1 MFPQGFRAVNAAS
14 PYTPP
19 VAKTAYLDHLARVP
33 LFRSLSRRDLQR
45 VGRAADELRVEAG
58 RVLTEQGTVG
68 RECFVIVEG
77 TAAVRRNGRK
87 VATLGP
93 GDAVGEL
100 ALLDRGPRTATVVA
114 EGPMTVLVIGAREL
128 SGLLDD
134 VPALGKKLLA
144 VLASRVRELDGKAF
158 G

>member
-1 MFPQGFRAVNAAS
+1 VNAAS
-14 PYTPP
+14 PYTPA
-19 VAKTAYLDHLARVP
+19 VARRAYLDHLAQVP

-45 VGRAADELRVEAG
+45 VGRAADELQVEAG
-58 RVLTEQGTVG
+58 RVLTEQGQVG

-87 VATLGP
+87 VATVGP

-114 EGPMTVLVIGAREL
+114 EGPMTVLVIGAREF
-128 SGLLDD
+128 SGLLDE
-134 VPALGKKLLA
+134 VPALSKKLLA
-144 VLASRVRELDGKAF
+144 SLATRVRDLDSKAF

>member
-1 MFPQGFRAVNAAS
+1 M
-14 PYTPP
+14 
-19 VAKTAYLDHLARVP
+19 
-33 LFRSLSRRDLQR
+33 FRSLSKRDLQR
-45 VGRAADELRVEAG
+45 VARSADELRVEPG

-93 GDAVGEL
+93 GDAAGEL
-100 ALLDRGPRTATVVA
+100 ALLDHGPRTATVVA

-128 SGLLDD
+128 SALLDD
-134 VPALGKKLLA
+134 IPNLAKKLLA
-144 VLASRVRELDGKAF
+144 SLAARVRELDAKAF

>member
-1 MFPQGFRAVNAAS
+1 
-14 PYTPP
+14 
-19 VAKTAYLDHLARVP
+19 VAKSAYLEHLSQVP

-45 VGRAADELRVEAG
+45 VARAADELRVEAG
-58 RVLTEQGTVG
+58 RVLTEQGQVG
-68 RECFVIVEG
+68 RECFVILDG

-93 GDAVGEL
+93 GDAAGEL
-100 ALLDRGPRTATVVA
+100 SLLDHGPRTATVVA

-128 SGLLDD
+128 SGLLDE
-134 VPALGKKLLA
+134 VPAVAKKLLVA
-144 VLASRVRELDGKAF
+144 LAARVRELDAKAF

>member
-1 MFPQGFRAVNAAS
+1 MFPQGFRPVNAAS
-14 PYTPP
+14 PYTPA
-19 VAKTAYLDHLARVP
+19 VAKTAYLDHLSQVP
-33 LFRSLSRRDLQR
+33 LFRSLSRRDLQK
-45 VGRAADELRVEAG
+45 VARAADELRVEAG

-87 VATLGP
+87 VATLGA

-144 VLASRVRELDGKAF
+144 ALAARVRELDGKAF

>member
-1 MFPQGFRAVNAAS
+1 MHGGS

-19 VAKTAYLDHLARVP
+19 VAKSAYLEHLSQVP

-45 VGRAADELRVEAG
+45 VARAADELRVEAG
-58 RVLTEQGTVG
+58 RVLTEQGQVG
-68 RECFVIVEG
+68 RECFVILDG

-93 GDAVGEL
+93 GDAAGEL
-100 ALLDRGPRTATVVA
+100 SLLDHGPRTATVVA

-128 SGLLDD
+128 SGLLDE
-134 VPALGKKLLA
+134 VPAVAKKLLVA
-144 VLASRVRELDGKAF
+144 LAARVRELDAKAF